1 MEKQATTKPM
11 SSLSTGAQTRK
22 DRLMRYE
29 IRWNKETVDETDDL
43 VNARYL
49 CREYNLAFHGGA
61 RIYDTRRRRYV
72 V

>member
-1 MEKQATTKPM
+1 
-11 SSLSTGAQTRK
+11 
-22 DRLMRYE
+22 MRYE